1 MFKEGAFSD
10 KRVLVT
16 GATRGLGLAIA
27 RGFAELGARVALNY
41 ASDEKAAARAR
52 SELERLA
59 PETLLLKGDVS
70 SRVHVEEMVGT
81 VLDQWGHIDVLVN
94 NAGVVRDRLL
104 MFLDEEDWDLVL
116 GINAKGTYLCSRAVL
131 RSMVG
136 RRFGRIINMTSP
148 SALTGRAGQTNYAA
162 SKGAVISFTKS
173 LSRETARL
181 GITVNAVCPGV
192 IDTSMTA
199 GLDEKVRSE
208 FLEAIPAGKFG
219 DPGDV
224 ARAVLFLALEDSG
237 YITGQVLAVDGGLT

>member
-52 SELERLA
+52 SELDRLA

-70 SRVHVEEMVGT
+70 SRAHVEEMVGT
-81 VLDQWGHIDVLVN
+81 MLDQWGHIDVLVN

-104 MFLDEEDWDLVL
+104 MFLDEEDWDRVL
-116 GINAKGTYLCSRAVL
+116 GVNAKGTYLCSRAVL

-173 LSRETARL
+173 LSRETASR
-181 GITVNAVCPGV
+181 
-192 IDTSMTA
+192 
-199 GLDEKVRSE
+199 
-208 FLEAIPAGKFG
+208 
-219 DPGDV
+219 
-224 ARAVLFLALEDSG
+224 
-237 YITGQVLAVDGGLT
+237 